1 MFVFFVLCISAC
13 TVNDKNT
20 STYSERSMDWYLE
33 KAAEK
38 ADPIKALKNVYKEL
52 SILKLNQPNLSA
64 IHYDTCL
71 TADLIDHIDQQETLK
86 VNVLNLK
93 YLNNFMT
100 GDTENEEA
108 EDWSFLHSRSFDYLV
123 PLAELK
129 ENDQKKAVTALA
141 HWYNIQDIRYTVVLY
156 EQNKILPRTKF
167 DNYVL
172 GGYFQ
177 GNGILYDLKEHKV
190 LCYFN
195 FRINNLSNK
204 IEDYTK
210 EGQSTYEVMLEEL
223 TAEMKNKIQFEVSR
237 KLNIEEDRIEP
248 GL

>member
-1 MFVFFVLCISAC
+1 MFVFLVLCISAC

-20 STYSERSMDWYLE
+20 SKQGERSLDWYTQ
-33 KAAEK
+33 KASEK
-38 ADPIKALKNVYKEL
+38 ADPVKALKNVYKEL
-52 SILKLNQPNLSA
+52 SILKLNQPTLSA

-71 TADLIDHIDQQETLK
+71 TVDLIERLDELETFSI
-86 VNVLNLK
+86 NVLDLK
-93 YLNNFMT
+93 FLNNFIA
-100 GDTENEEA
+100 GEKSNEE
-108 EDWSFLHSRSFDYLV
+108 EKDWSFLHSRSFDNFV
-123 PLAELK
+123 PRAELK
-129 ENDQKKAVTALA
+129 ENDQEKAVKALA
-141 HWYNIQDIRYTVVLY
+141 HWYKVQDIRYTVVLT
-156 EQNKILPRTKF
+156 EQNKILPRTNY

-195 FRINNLSNK
+195 FRINNASNK

-210 EGQSTYEVMLEEL
+210 EGLGTYDVMLEEL
-223 TAEMKNKIQFEVSR
+223 KDEMKNKIRFELSR
-237 KLNIEEDRIEP
+237 KLNIEEARIEP

>member
-1 MFVFFVLCISAC
+1 MFVFLGLCISAC

-20 STYSERSMDWYLE
+20 SKHSEHSLDWYTQ
-33 KAAEK
+33 KAREK
-38 ADPIKALKNVYKEL
+38 ADPVKALKNVYKEL
-52 SILKLNQPNLSA
+52 SILKLNQPTLSA

-71 TADLIDHIDQQETLK
+71 TVDLIEHLEDLETFSINVIDLK
-86 VNVLNLK
+86 F
-93 YLNNFMT
+93 LNNFIE
-100 GDTENEEA
+100 GGKENEE
-108 EDWSFLHSRSFDYLV
+108 EKDWSFLHSRSFDYFI
-123 PLAELK
+123 PLNKLK
-129 ENDQKKAVTALA
+129 ENNKENAVKALA
-141 HWYNIQDIRYTVVLY
+141 NWYKIRDIRYTVVLT
-156 EQNKILPRTKF
+156 EQNKILPRANF

-195 FRINNLSNK
+195 FRINNKSNK

-210 EGQSTYEVMLEEL
+210 EGQSTYEIMLEEL
-223 TAEMKNKIQFEVSR
+223 KAEMNNNIRFEVSR
-237 KLNIEEDRIEP
+237 KLNIEKDRIDP